1 MARSEDFTQDANGR
15 DGRVVTTLPVVQDF
29 SPELGGSDGLISVA
43 SDAHCVWL
51 LVNPTT
57 GEKESSWFS
66 LVNGDDAEM
75 VRGEE
80 RCEENGEEDVTGRTT
95 SG

>member
-15 DGRVVTTLPVVQDF
+15 DGRVVTTLPVLQDF

-57 GEKESSWFS
+57 GEQESSWFS
-66 LVNGDDAEM
+66 LFNGYSSNRYVALKFAAKYQL
-75 VRGEE
+75 
-80 RCEENGEEDVTGRTT
+80 T
-95 SG
+95 SV